1 MGAAAGLIYL
11 ESEDKIKA
19 EKAIKNMIG
28 DAVGMICDGAGFS
41 CAIKVVSSV
50 SSMYRAVQLAQ
61 ADIVIPATNGIVSED
76 VDNCIRDLGLYVSSG
91 MKNSDPIILDI
102 MMNKK

>member
-1 MGAAAGLIYL
+1 
-11 ESEDKIKA
+11 
-19 EKAIKNMIG
+19 
-28 DAVGMICDGAGFS
+28 
-41 CAIKVVSSV
+41 
-50 SSMYRAVQLAQ
+50 MYRAVQLAQ